1 MAPTNRG
8 NHGMADIV
16 DGGQPW
22 AEPAPYIRFL
32 RKHIWL
38 IGILFFFTM
47 ITVMRPLLVRRPPA
61 PEIVGEVPAFQ
72 LLDQNGDA
80 FTREDLL
87 AADKTW
93 VVGFVFTRCPST
105 CPAVS
110 RAMLSFQEQITRSR
124 LEDRVE
130 LLTITVDP
138 ENDTP
143 EVLAGYADSL
153 GADLDNW
160 RFLTGSP
167 EGIESFVV
175 DGFKLAVGEREPV
188 QPEQAGQ
195 AGTEPEPGVYDIAH
209 STKLALVDRF
219 GNIRGYYSIDNDG
232 LAELYHRTVRVIRV
246 EEGE

>member
-1 MAPTNRG
+1 MGTEQVTA
-8 NHGMADIV
+8 
-16 DGGQPW
+16 GGQPW
-22 AEPAPYIRFL
+22 TEPAPWIRFL

-38 IGILFFFTM
+38 IGIVFFLTM
-47 ITVMRPLLVRRPPA
+47 ITVMRPLLVRRPPP
-61 PEIVGEVPAFQ
+61 PEIVGELPAFS
-72 LLDQNGDA
+72 LMDQRGET

-87 AADKTW
+87 GADKTY
-93 VVGFVFTRCPST
+93 VVGFVFTSCQTT

-124 LEDRVE
+124 LDDRVE

-138 ENDTP
+138 ITDTP

-167 EGIESFVV
+167 SSIESFVV
-175 DGFKLAVGEREPV
+175 DGFKLAVGEREQV
-188 QPEQAGQ
+188 
-195 AGTEPEPGVYDIAH
+195 EPGVYDIAH

-219 GNIRGYYSIDNDG
+219 GHIRGYYSIDNDG

>member
-1 MAPTNRG
+1 MDPGARAQP
-8 NHGMADIV
+8 V
-16 DGGQPW
+16 QPW
-22 AEPAPYIRFL
+22 EEPAPWILFL

-38 IGILFFFTM
+38 IGVVFFLTM
-47 ITVMRPLLVRRPPA
+47 ITAIRPFLVRRPPP
-61 PEIVGEVPAFQ
+61 PEIVGEVPAFA
-72 LLDQNGDA
+72 LVDQRGDS

-93 VVGFVFTRCPST
+93 VVGFVFTSCPTT

-110 RAMLSFQEQITRSR
+110 RAMLSFQEQIIRSK

-130 LLTITVDP
+130 LLTVTVDP
-138 ENDTP
+138 VTDTP
-143 EVLAGYADSL
+143 EVLALYAESL
-153 GADLDNW
+153 GADLGNW

-167 EGIESFVV
+167 SMIESFVV
-175 DGFKLAVGEREPV
+175 GGFKLAVGPRKEIEPGDSLG
-188 QPEQAGQ
+188 PEA
-195 AGTEPEPGVYDIAH
+195 GVYDIAH

>member
-1 MAPTNRG
+1 MATEQVT
-8 NHGMADIV
+8 A
-16 DGGQPW
+16 GGQPW
-22 AEPAPYIRFL
+22 TEPAPWIRFL

-38 IGILFFFTM
+38 IGIVFFLTM
-47 ITVMRPLLVRRPPA
+47 ITVMRPLLVRRPPP
-61 PEIVGEVPAFQ
+61 PEIVGELPAFS
-72 LLDQNGDA
+72 LLDQRGEP

-87 AADKTW
+87 GADKTW
-93 VVGFVFTRCPST
+93 VVGFVFTSCQTT

-124 LEDRVE
+124 LDDRVE

-138 ENDTP
+138 ITDTP

-167 EGIESFVV
+167 SSIESFVV
-175 DGFKLAVGEREPV
+175 DGFKLAVGEREQV
-188 QPEQAGQ
+188 
-195 AGTEPEPGVYDIAH
+195 EPGVYDIAH

-219 GNIRGYYSIDNDG
+219 GHIRGYYSIDNDG

>member
-1 MAPTNRG
+1 MGTEQVTA
-8 NHGMADIV
+8 
-16 DGGQPW
+16 GGQPW
-22 AEPAPYIRFL
+22 TEPAPWIRFL

-38 IGILFFFTM
+38 IGIVFFLTM
-47 ITVMRPLLVRRPPA
+47 ITVMRPLLVRRPPP
-61 PEIVGEVPAFQ
+61 PEIVGELPAFS
-72 LLDQNGDA
+72 LMDQRGET

-87 AADKTW
+87 GADKTW
-93 VVGFVFTRCPST
+93 VVGFVFTSCQTT

-124 LEDRVE
+124 LDDRVE

-138 ENDTP
+138 ITDTP

-167 EGIESFVV
+167 SSIESFVV
-175 DGFKLAVGEREPV
+175 DGFKLAVGEREQV
-188 QPEQAGQ
+188 
-195 AGTEPEPGVYDIAH
+195 EPGVYDIAH

-219 GNIRGYYSIDNDG
+219 GHIRGYYSIDNDG

>member
-1 MAPTNRG
+1 MASSNPR
-8 NHGMADIV
+8 HGTADIV

-38 IGILFFFTM
+38 IGIVFFLTM
-47 ITVMRPLLVRRPPA
+47 ITVMRPLLVRRPPP
-61 PEIVGEVPAFQ
+61 PEIVGEVPAFS
-72 LLDQNGDA
+72 LLDQRGDS

-87 AADKTW
+87 AADKTY
-93 VVGFVFTRCPST
+93 VVGFVFTSCPST

-138 ENDTP
+138 ITDTP
-143 EVLAGYADSL
+143 EVLAGYADKL

-167 EGIESFVV
+167 SDIESFVV

-188 QPEQAGQ
+188 KSAAGAEQT
-195 AGTEPEPGVYDIAH
+195 GTAPDPGVYDIAH

>member
-1 MAPTNRG
+1 MSARG
-8 NHGMADIV
+8 TTDIV

-22 AEPAPYIRFL
+22 AEPAPWIRFL

-38 IGILFFFTM
+38 IGVLFFFTM

-61 PEIVGEVPAFQ
+61 PEIVGEVPAFT
-72 LLDQNGDA
+72 LVDQHGDS

-93 VVGFVFTRCPST
+93 VVGFVFTSCPST

-124 LEDRVE
+124 LDDRVE
-130 LLTITVDP
+130 LLTVTVDP
-138 ENDTP
+138 VTDTP

-167 EGIESFVV
+167 SGIEDFVV
-175 DGFKLAVGEREPV
+175 DGFKLAVGER
-188 QPEQAGQ
+188 QQTA
-195 AGTEPEPGVYDIAH
+195 APGVYDIAH

-219 GNIRGYYSIDNDG
+219 GHIRGYYSIDNDG

>member
-1 MAPTNRG
+1 MSQ
-8 NHGMADIV
+8 IV

-22 AEPAPYIRFL
+22 AEPAPWIRFL

-38 IGILFFFTM
+38 IGVVFFLTM
-47 ITVMRPLLVRRPPA
+47 ITVMRPLLVRRPPP
-61 PEIVGEVPAFQ
+61 PEIIGEVPAFS
-72 LLDQNGDA
+72 LVDQRGDA

-87 AADKTW
+87 AADKTY
-93 VVGFVFTRCPST
+93 VVGFVFTSCPST

-110 RAMLSFQEQITRSR
+110 RAMLSFQEQITRSQ

-138 ENDTP
+138 VTDTP
-143 EVLAGYADSL
+143 EVLAGYANSL
-153 GADLDNW
+153 GADLGNW
-160 RFLTGSP
+160 RFLTGSSDA
-167 EGIESFVV
+167 IESFVV
-175 DGFKLAVGEREPV
+175 DGFKLAVGERKVVDGAP
-188 QPEQAGQ
+188 
-195 AGTEPEPGVYDIAH
+195 PGVYDIAH

>member
-1 MAPTNRG
+1 VTEARG
-8 NHGMADIV
+8 TAV
-16 DGGQPW
+16 ADGGQPW
-22 AEPAPYIRFL
+22 AEPAPWIRFL

-38 IGILFFFTM
+38 IGVLFFFTM
-47 ITVMRPLLVRRPPA
+47 ITVMRPLLVRRPPP
-61 PEIVGEVPAFQ
+61 PEVVGEVPAFS
-72 LLDQNGDA
+72 LVDQRGDS

-93 VVGFVFTRCPST
+93 VVGFVFTSCPSI

-124 LEDRVE
+124 LDDRVE

-138 ENDTP
+138 ETDTP
-143 EVLAGYADSL
+143 EVLAGYADSI

-167 EGIESFVV
+167 SGIEDFVV
-175 DGFKLAVGEREPV
+175 DGFKLAVGERELV
-188 QPEQAGQ
+188 D
-195 AGTEPEPGVYDIAH
+195 GTDPGTYDIAH

-219 GNIRGYYSIDNDG
+219 GQIRGYYSIDNDG

>member
-1 MAPTNRG
+1 MGSEPGA
-8 NHGMADIV
+8 AQIA

-22 AEPAPYIRFL
+22 AEPAPWIRFL

-38 IGILFFFTM
+38 IGIVFFLTM
-47 ITVMRPLLVRRPPA
+47 ITVMRPLMVRRPPP
-61 PEIVGEVPAFQ
+61 PEIVGELPAFS
-72 LLDQNGDA
+72 LLDQRGES

-93 VVGFVFTRCPST
+93 VVGFVFTSCQTT

-124 LEDRVE
+124 LDDRVE
-130 LLTITVDP
+130 LLTVTVDP
-138 ENDTP
+138 ITDTP
-143 EVLAGYADSL
+143 EVLSGYADSL

-167 EGIESFVV
+167 SSIESFVV
-175 DGFKLAVGEREPV
+175 DGFMLAVGEREV
-188 QPEQAGQ
+188 V
-195 AGTEPEPGVYDIAH
+195 EPGVYDIAH

-219 GNIRGYYSIDNDG
+219 GQIRGYYSIDNDG

>member
-1 MAPTNRG
+1 MGTEQVTA
-8 NHGMADIV
+8 
-16 DGGQPW
+16 GGQPW
-22 AEPAPYIRFL
+22 TEPAPWIRFL

-38 IGILFFFTM
+38 IGIVFFLTM
-47 ITVMRPLLVRRPPA
+47 ITVMRPLLVRRPPP
-61 PEIVGEVPAFQ
+61 PEIVGELPAFS
-72 LLDQNGDA
+72 LMDQRGET

-87 AADKTW
+87 GADKTW
-93 VVGFVFTRCPST
+93 VVGFVFTSCQTT

-124 LEDRVE
+124 LDDRVE

-138 ENDTP
+138 ITDTP

-167 EGIESFVV
+167 SSIESFVV
-175 DGFKLAVGEREPV
+175 DGFKLAVGEREQV
-188 QPEQAGQ
+188 
-195 AGTEPEPGVYDIAH
+195 EPGVFDIAH

-219 GNIRGYYSIDNDG
+219 GHIRGYYSIDNDG

-246 EEGE
+246 EEGD

>member
-1 MAPTNRG
+1 MDPGTAQT
-8 NHGMADIV
+8 V
-16 DGGQPW
+16 DGVQQPW
-22 AEPAPYIRFL
+22 AEPAPWIRFL

-38 IGILFFFTM
+38 IGIVFFLTM
-47 ITVMRPLLVRRPPA
+47 ITVIRPFLVRRPPP
-61 PEIVGEVPAFQ
+61 PEVIGELPAFS
-72 LLDQNGDA
+72 LVDQRGDS

-93 VVGFVFTRCPST
+93 VVGFVFTSCPST

-110 RAMLSFQEQITRSR
+110 RAMVSFQEQITRSR

-130 LLTITVDP
+130 LLTVTVDP
-138 ENDTP
+138 VTDTP
-143 EVLAGYADSL
+143 EVLAGYADKL

-167 EGIESFVV
+167 DAIEGFVV
-175 DGFKLAVGEREPV
+175 DGFKLAVGERELV
-188 QPEQAGQ
+188 EGSD
-195 AGTEPEPGVYDIAH
+195 PGVYDIAH

-219 GNIRGYYSIDNDG
+219 GQIRGYYSIDNDG

>member
-1 MAPTNRG
+1 MGQAP
-8 NHGMADIV
+8 IV

-22 AEPAPYIRFL
+22 AEPAPWIRFL

-38 IGILFFFTM
+38 IGVVFFLTM
-47 ITVMRPLLVRRPPA
+47 ITVMRPLLVRRPPP
-61 PEIVGEVPAFQ
+61 PEVIGELPAFS
-72 LLDQNGDA
+72 LLDQRGDS

-93 VVGFVFTRCPST
+93 VVGFVFTSCPST

-124 LEDRVE
+124 LDDRVE
-130 LLTITVDP
+130 LLTVTVDP
-138 ENDTP
+138 ITDTP

-167 EGIESFVV
+167 SSIESFVV

-188 QPEQAGQ
+188 TAESGTKQ
-195 AGTEPEPGVYDIAH
+195 GTEPGIYDIAH

-219 GNIRGYYSIDNDG
+219 GQIRGYYSIDNDG
-232 LAELYHRTVRVIRV
+232 LAELYHRTVRVIRI

>member
-1 MAPTNRG
+1 MDPGAP
-8 NHGMADIV
+8 AQV
-16 DGGQPW
+16 ASDGPLAPQPW
-22 AEPAPYIRFL
+22 EQPAPWILFL
-32 RKHIWL
+32 RRHIWL
-38 IGILFFFTM
+38 IGIVFFLTM
-47 ITVMRPLLVRRPPA
+47 ITAIRPFLVRRPPP
-61 PEIVGEVPAFQ
+61 PEIVGEVPAFT
-72 LLDQNGDA
+72 LVDQSGES
-80 FTREDLL
+80 FTREDML

-93 VVGFVFTRCPST
+93 VVGFVFTSCSTT

-110 RAMLSFQEQITRSR
+110 RAMVSFQEQITRSR

-138 ENDTP
+138 VTDTP
-143 EVLAGYADSL
+143 EVLTGYADKL

-167 EGIESFVV
+167 DMIESFVV
-175 DGFKLAVGEREPV
+175 GGFKLAIGEREEV
-188 QPEQAGQ
+188 
-195 AGTEPEPGVYDIAH
+195 EPGVFDIAH

-232 LAELYHRTVRVIRV
+232 LAELYHRTVRTIRV

>member
-1 MAPTNRG
+1 VTEPGPGTLSGA
-8 NHGMADIV
+8 
-16 DGGQPW
+16 QPW
-22 AEPAPYIRFL
+22 EQPAPWILFL
-32 RKHIWL
+32 RRHIWL
-38 IGILFFFTM
+38 IGIVFFLTM
-47 ITVMRPLLVRRPPA
+47 ITVMRPLLVRRPPP
-61 PEIVGEVPAFQ
+61 PEIIGEVPAFS
-72 LLDQNGDA
+72 LVDQSGEA

-110 RAMLSFQEQITRSR
+110 RAMWAFQEQITRSR

-130 LLTITVDP
+130 LLTVTVDP

-143 EVLAGYADSL
+143 EVLAGYADSI
-153 GADLDNW
+153 GADLGNW

-167 EGIESFVV
+167 SMIESFVV
-175 DGFKLAVGEREPV
+175 GGFMLAVGPREQV
-188 QPEQAGQ
+188 
-195 AGTEPEPGVYDIAH
+195 EPGVYDIAH

-219 GNIRGYYSIDNDG
+219 GHIRGYYSIDNDG